1 MEIPASELSGDAVSA
16 IIEEF
21 ITREGTEYGAQE
33 YSLADKT
40 EHVKRQ
46 LEKGEIYID
55 YDVDSQTCQLVSRK

>member
-1 MEIPASELSGDAVSA
+1 MKIPANELSGDAVRA

-33 YSLADKT
+33 YSLVDKT

-55 YDVDSQTCQLVSRK
+55 YDVESQTCQLVSRK

>member
-1 MEIPASELSGDAVSA
+1 MKIPANELSGDAVRA

-21 ITREGTEYGAQE
+21 ITREGTDYGAQE
-33 YSLADKT
+33 YSLVDKT

-55 YDVDSQTCQLVSRK
+55 YDVESQTCQLVSRK